1 MGGITRHDCGSEGQ
15 NDFSAEELRRRRA
28 DLKARGGFPYPA
40 SQTPWQEIQRSM
52 VDQLSEGMT
61 LKPAV
66 KYQRVAQAFG
76 VPRDNH

>member
-1 MGGITRHDCGSEGQ
+1 MLVDE
-15 NDFSAEELRRRRA
+15 AELAERRRA
-28 DLKARGGFPYPA
+28 LEASGGFRYPA
-40 SQTPWQEIQRSM
+40 SQTPWQEIQRGM

-66 KYQRVAQAFG
+66 KYQKVAQFFG